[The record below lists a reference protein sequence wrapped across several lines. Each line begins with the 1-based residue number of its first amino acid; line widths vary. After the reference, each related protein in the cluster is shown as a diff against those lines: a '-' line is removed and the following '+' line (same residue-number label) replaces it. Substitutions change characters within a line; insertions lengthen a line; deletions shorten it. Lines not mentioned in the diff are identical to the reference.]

1 MSLALDR
8 ESDRIY
14 LATWMLCQ
22 TIWRESDTM
31 SDYLDYESGIRK
43 GVRHYVSLEGYY
55 FWLMRSCPNL
65 IDFKLGNISD
75 MKGPQVIYC
84 YIQVRHG
91 ASYYPRQKIMSNRR
105 HSIWHRPLHCAR
117 LARYH
122 VYIQKSAYC
131 DVWHLVYI
139 QADGGYD

>member
-8 ESDRIY
+8 ESGRIY
-14 LATWMLCQ
+14 LATRMLCQ
-22 TIWRESDTM
+22 TISRESVTM

-43 GVRHYVSLEGYY
+43 AVRHYVSLEGYY
-55 FWLMRSCPNL
+55 FWLMKSCPNL

-91 ASYYPRQKIMSNRR
+91 ASYYPRRMIMSIGDIQYDTDHYTVPDLRD
-105 HSIWHRPLHCAR
+105 IT
-117 LARYH
+117 
-122 VYIQKSAYC
+122 YIQKSAYC

-139 QADGGYD
+139 QADWGYD